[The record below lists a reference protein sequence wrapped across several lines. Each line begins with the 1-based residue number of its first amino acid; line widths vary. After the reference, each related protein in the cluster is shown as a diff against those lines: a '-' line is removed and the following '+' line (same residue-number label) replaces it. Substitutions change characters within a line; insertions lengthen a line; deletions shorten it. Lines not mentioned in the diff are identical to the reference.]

1 MTRFVAPLRLAWQTP
16 MKRRDFL
23 TRAVGAAGASLLGA
37 GAAGGRVVQ
46 HPQGR
51 RHGPRQRVSDKSS
64 RIGISSWSFHDFFP
78 ATRDRDS
85 TLPDTR
91 VVLMD
96 FPEMIADR
104 YKVHNLEF
112 VAPHFASLE
121 PLYIEELK
129 GKILRARSHLINIPV
144 DIPEIAQDGGL
155 SDPDPQVRDA
165 ATTAAKK
172 WIDVAKALGA
182 RSVRCDPGKLNPE
195 DLTLSIRSY
204 QELAVYGKSK
214 GIAIL
219 IENHGGVGSEHPE
232 ELLRIFQ
239 AVGGTFIGALPDF
252 GNFPDEQTRQQG
264 LPLLFP
270 YARTVCH
277 AKGLEFDANGNETKF
292 DFSKC
297 VEIAKL
303 AEYKGVYSI
312 EYEGAGDPYD
322 GVQKVVGELTRYL

>member
-1 MTRFVAPLRLAWQTP
+1 

-23 TRAVGAAGASLLGA
+23 TRVAGAAGTSLLGT

-51 RHGPRQRVSDKSS
+51 RHAPRRRGPDHSA

-78 ATRDRDS
+78 VTLDPDS
-85 TLPDTR
+85 TLPETR
-91 VVLMD
+91 LVLMD

-104 YKVHNLEF
+104 YKVHNLEL

-121 PLYIEELK
+121 PMYIEELK
-129 GKILRARSHLINIPV
+129 GKILRAHSHLINIPV
-144 DIPEIAQDGGL
+144 DIPEMAQDGGL
-155 SDPDPQVRDA
+155 SDPDPQVAGA
-165 ATTAAKK
+165 AISAAKK
-172 WIDVAKALGA
+172 WIDIAKGLGA

-195 DLTLSIRSY
+195 DLAPTAESY
-204 QELAVYGKSK
+204 QELAAYGKSK
-214 GIAIL
+214 GIAVL

-232 ELLRIFQ
+232 ELLRLFQ
-239 AVGGTFIGALPDF
+239 AVGGPFIGALPDF
-252 GNFPDEQTRQQG
+252 GNFPDEATRLEG

-292 DFSKC
+292 DFAKC
-297 VEIAKL
+297 VEISKHAG
-303 AEYKGVYSI
+303 YRGVYSI

-322 GVQKVVGELTRYL
+322 GVQKVVDELTRYL